1 MKALIL
7 LDLRVFGSATART
20 ESFAP
25 AQAEL
30 LASAGAVSLVPARTV
45 SLVPARALPSR
56 DTPFDLRPPLTAR
69 HSGAVLWL
77 RVGLP
82 QLSSDDGFATEK
94 LRLVSIFKEK
104 SHFRGVIFNLEQL
117 APKSRFKYA

>member
-30 LASAGAVSLVPARTV
+30 LASAGAVSLA
-45 SLVPARALPSR
+45 PARALPSR
-56 DTPFDLRPPLTAR
+56 DTPFDLWPPLTAR
-69 HSGAVLWL
+69 HAGAVLWL
-77 RVGLP
+77 RVGFP
-82 QLSSDDGFATEK
+82 N
-94 LRLVSIFKEK
+94 
-104 SHFRGVIFNLEQL
+104 SHLTMELLLKN
-117 APKSRFKYA
+117 